1 MVRRIEEIAKKAC
14 SENGLTLYNV
24 ETKHTTKG
32 LVLLV
37 FITEVGGVI
46 LGDCQRISRIIG
58 DILDQEDFIN
68 EKFYLEV
75 SSPGLERELKYKMHY
90 TGAIGEKVKI
100 TYKNENSNIYKMGI
114 LKEVLPEKI
123 NIECGNEI
131 FSINFK
137 DIKKA
142 KTYFDYKRKI

>member
-1 MVRRIEEIAKKAC
+1 MLRRIEEIAKKAC
-14 SENGLTLYNV
+14 SQNSLALYNV
-24 ETKHTTKG
+24 ETKRTMKG
-32 LVLLV
+32 LLVLV
-37 FITEVGGVI
+37 FITKVGGVT
-46 LGDCQRISRIIG
+46 LGDCQKISRIIG

-68 EKFYLEV
+68 ERFYLEV

-100 TYKNENSNIYKMGI
+100 TYQNKNISIYKMGI
-114 LKEVLPEKI
+114 LKEVLPEEI
-123 NIECGNEI
+123 NIECGSEI

-142 KTYFDYKRKI
+142 KTYFDYKRKT